1 MQSQKICVKAVL
13 KLITASLALGLSGGI
28 VGALFSLLIGLV
40 TNIRTNNGWLICL
53 LPLFSVT
60 IVFLYQ
66 KLKIASVGTNQV
78 LKAADEGEELSPL
91 LSLGVFIT
99 AGVSHLFGASVGR
112 EGAALQI
119 GGSLAAVFAK
129 LFRFDSTMYKILVRA
144 GMAAVF
150 AAVFGTPLA
159 AFFFALEVVLV
170 GSIHIKSVIP
180 CFVSSYTGYFTAR
193 LIGAHPERFNLLSV
207 PQFSLNVAWKIAV
220 ITVLTAVLSIGFCHS
235 LSFSAKYLKQLIK
248 NPFLRIIIGGAVIV
262 LLTVLVGN
270 QDYNGAGI
278 NVIENIF
285 NSSLNPNSLSFK
297 PEAFALKLIFTCISV
312 AAGFK
317 GGEIVPTL
325 FIGSTFGALVATLLG
340 LSAPFGAAL
349 GMILLFC
356 GVTNCPLASLFL
368 SVELFSGVG
377 AWYFVPTIALCF
389 LLSGKI
395 SLYSAQKHRFN
406 FL

>member
-1 MQSQKICVKAVL
+1 MQSQKIPVKAVL
-13 KLITASLALGLSGGI
+13 KLVTASLALGLSGGI

-53 LPLFSVT
+53 LPLISVV

-66 KLKIASVGTNQV
+66 KLKITGVGTNRV

-119 GGSLAAVFAK
+119 GGSLAAMFAK
-129 LFRFDSTMYKILVRA
+129 FFRFDSTMYKILVRA

-180 CFVSSYTGYFTAR
+180 CFISSYTGYLTAR
-193 LIGAHPERFNLLSV
+193 LIGSHPERFNLLSV

-248 NPFLRIIIGGAVIV
+248 NPYLRIIIGGAVIV

-395 SLYSAQKHRFN
+395 SLYSAQKHKFKY
-406 FL
+406 L